1 MKANGTAI
9 LAALLPKLGK
19 GGEKADK
26 AESEGDDAADSESY
40 GASIDDAAQAM
51 LDAIES
57 KDASALASALR
68 DAFACCHDEMT
79 SESSEEEE

>member
-26 AESEGDDAADSESY
+26 AESESDDAAESESY

-79 SESSEEEE
+79 SESSEEE

>member
-9 LAALLPKLGK
+9 LAALLPKLSK

-26 AESEGDDAADSESY
+26 AESESDDAADSESY

-79 SESSEEEE
+79 SESEEE

>member
-26 AESEGDDAADSESY
+26 AEGEGDDAADSESY

-79 SESSEEEE
+79 SESSEEE